1 MIVYISIDWP
11 EIIISAPSSLQG
23 CTGETESIW
32 CGRAVGVSQI
42 SWYVLE
48 GVDKQNKTFDT

>member
-1 MIVYISIDWP
+1 MFVYISIDWP

-48 GVDKQNKTFDT
+48 